1 MPNTKTL
8 ATASNYASAF
18 GVGLQAYGAY
28 QKGVATETAYDM
40 QSQVEQNNAAYAEQQ
55 ARDALDRGQ
64 EAVRN
69 KRLETK
75 QLKGSQRAALAANGI
90 DLSQGSA
97 LNILTDTDLMG
108 AHDAEV
114 LRMNAAREA
123 YGHQVNAGN
132 DRANA
137 ALYGYRSSAENP
149 ALNAGTTLLMGAGSV
164 AKQWYSSKAT
174 RATI

>member
-1 MPNTKTL
+1 MSTM
-8 ATASNYASAF
+8 ATVSNYSSAF

-28 QKGVATETAYDM
+28 QKSAATKTAYDM
-40 QSQVEQNNAAYAEQQ
+40 QAQVEQSNAAYAEQQ

-69 KRLETK
+69 KRLETR
-75 QLKGSQRAALAANGI
+75 QLKGTQRATLAANGV

-123 YGHQVNAGN
+123 YGHEVQAGN

-149 ALNAGTTLLMGAGSV
+149 ALAAGTTLLTGAGSV
-164 AKQWYSSKAT
+164 AKQWYQYKLSTEGK
-174 RATI
+174 